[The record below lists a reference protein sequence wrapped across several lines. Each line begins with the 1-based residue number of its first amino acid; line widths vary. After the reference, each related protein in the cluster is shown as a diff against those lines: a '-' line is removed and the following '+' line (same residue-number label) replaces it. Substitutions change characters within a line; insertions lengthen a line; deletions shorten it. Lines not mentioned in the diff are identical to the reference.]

1 MVNIRYGTFETNSSS
16 VHSLMI
22 ATDEEYKKLIAGE
35 LYIDSVHD
43 IFLTKT
49 EVINILLDEVA
60 VDQLS
65 YFWFNDLGKHTTLSP
80 TVEWFNA
87 LPAEEFDEFLREF
100 GDGITSFDNYGGE
113 YYERYNEE
121 YTSEHGDK
129 IHIFGYYGND
139 Y

>member
-22 ATDEEYKKLIAGE
+22 ATDEEYKKLVAGE
-35 LYIDSVHD
+35 LYIDSAHD

-65 YFWFNDLGKHTTLSP
+65 DFWHNYLEKDTELIP
-80 TVEWFNA
+80 TVEWFNTISIDD
-87 LPAEEFDEFLREF
+87 FDEFLREF
-100 GDGITSFDNYGGE
+100 SDGISSFDNYGGE
-113 YYERYNEE
+113 YYEQYDTD
-121 YTSEHGDK
+121 YTTEHGDK

>member
-22 ATDEEYKKLIAGE
+22 ATDEEYKKLVAGE
-35 LYIDSVHD
+35 LYIDSYHD

-60 VDQLS
+60 VDELS
-65 YFWFNDLGKHTTLSP
+65 YFWHNHLEKGTELIP
-80 TVEWFNA
+80 TVEWFNTISTDE
-87 LPAEEFDEFLREF
+87 LDEFLREF
-100 GDGITSFDNYGGE
+100 CDGISSFENYGGE
-113 YYERYNEE
+113 YYERYDED

-129 IHIFGYYGND
+129 IHIFGYYGHD